1 MGQSGEIAIDC
12 HGAGRPVCKSLD
24 LPALRLVLSVVLPT
38 PRFSSRVRAPAFLF
52 RAALWQSHYA
62 IPLPNASAPF
72 VRAVRPLFRRVIAV
86 VSPLFGPSSPRSAR
100 SARTWLLI
108 CPDSNRN
115 RRDKMSAVLPR
126 SSHQRLRAERLWQWR
141 G

>member
-1 MGQSGEIAIDC
+1 M
-12 HGAGRPVCKSLD
+12 CKPPD
-24 LPALRLVLSVVLPT
+24 LPAPRLVLSVVLPM

-52 RAALWQSHYA
+52 RAALWKSRYA

-72 VRAVRPLFRRVIAV
+72 VRVVRPLLGRYRLSV
-86 VSPLFGPSSPRSAR
+86 VHYLNLSPRLEQFSPM
-100 SARTWLLI
+100 WLLI

-115 RRDKMSAVLPR
+115 RRDKR
-126 SSHQRLRAERLWQWR
+126 SVYYPC